1 MGILKNQL
9 ETSKLGLNGKTPANR
24 AGASADNDIHFTD
37 GDHVGGHTNLDK
49 KVVNKYIDNKP
60 E

>member
-24 AGASADNDIHFTD
+24 AGASADNDINFTD